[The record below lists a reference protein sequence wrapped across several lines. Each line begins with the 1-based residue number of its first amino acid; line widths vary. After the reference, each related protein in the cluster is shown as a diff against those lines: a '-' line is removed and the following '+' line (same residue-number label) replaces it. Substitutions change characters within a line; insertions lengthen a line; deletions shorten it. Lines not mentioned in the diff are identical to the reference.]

1 MPKTKRAEHK
11 RTVRVAKAHATSL
24 PKLEVKEPQERNRNT
39 PGYKPP
45 ARGLARY
52 PWAIGL
58 SLLVIAASI
67 FSLYYF
73 KAGPFAPPQ
82 KATVKVHVVPTPKP
96 DLALPNPSPC
106 LKVTKQLTDTTPAP
120 DTTTFAKIVHSYS
133 NPPTMFI
140 NTHSFY
146 CVGINTNRGLIV
158 VELDPQYAPV
168 TVNNFVFLAENH
180 FFDGLKFHRVVPGFV
195 IQGGD
200 PLGNGTGSP
209 GYKFKDEPVLGDYT
223 AGVIA
228 MANSGPNTN
237 GSQFFITSAN
247 DVKTSTNTNP
257 NTLTKSYN
265 LFGRVVQGMNIVL
278 KIQGPDPSNANTK
291 NIVPDVM
298 EHMIVLQAS

>member
-1 MPKTKRAEHK
+1 MPKTKRAEHRRAAK
-11 RTVRVAKAHATSL
+11 IAKAHATSL
-24 PKLEVKEPQERNRNT
+24 PKLEVKEPSRSRNI

-73 KAGPFAPPQ
+73 KAGPFAPPK
-82 KATVKVHVVPTPKP
+82 KATVKVAATPKP
-96 DLALPNPSPC
+96 NLTLPNPSPC
-106 LKVTKQLTDTTPAP
+106 LKLTKQLTDTAPAP
-120 DTTTFAKIVHSYS
+120 NAATFAKIVHSYP

-180 FFDGLKFHRVVPGFV
+180 FYDGLKFHRVVPGFV

-200 PLGNGTGSP
+200 PQGTGSGGP
-209 GYKFKDEPVLGDYT
+209 GYKFKDERVYGNYT
-223 AGVIA
+223 QGVIA
-228 MANSGPNTN
+228 MANSGANTN
-237 GSQFFITSAN
+237 GSQFFITTAN
-247 DVKTSTNTNP
+247 DTTK
-257 NTLTKSYN
+257 LTKSYN
-265 LFGRVVQGMNIVL
+265 LFGRVVQGMDVAL
-278 KIQGPDPSNANTK
+278 KIQGPNPDDPKTK

-298 EHMIVLQAS
+298 NHVIVLQAS

>member
-1 MPKTKRAEHK
+1 MPKTKRAEHRRAAK
-11 RTVRVAKAHATSL
+11 IAKAHATSL
-24 PKLEVKEPQERNRNT
+24 PKLEVKEPPRSRNM

-67 FSLYYF
+67 ISLYYF
-73 KAGPFAPPQ
+73 KAGPFAPPK
-82 KATVKVHVVPTPKP
+82 KAVVKVAATPKP
-96 DLALPNPSPC
+96 NLTLPNPSPC
-106 LKVTKQLTDTTPAP
+106 LKLTKQLTDTAPAP
-120 DTTTFAKIVHSYS
+120 DAATFAKITHSYP

-180 FFDGLKFHRVVPGFV
+180 FYDGLKFHRVVPGFV

-200 PLGNGTGSP
+200 PQGTGTGGP
-209 GYKFKDEPVLGDYT
+209 GYKFKDEPVYGTYT
-223 AGVIA
+223 EGVIA
-228 MANSGPNTN
+228 MANNGANTN
-237 GSQFFITSAN
+237 GSQFFITLAN
-247 DVKTSTNTNP
+247 DTTK
-257 NTLTKSYN
+257 LTKSYN
-265 LFGRVVQGMNIVL
+265 LFGRVVQGIDVAL
-278 KIQGPDPSNANTK
+278 KIQGPNPDDSKTSK
-291 NIVPDVM
+291 IVPDVM
-298 EHMIVLQAS
+298 KHVIVLQAS

>member
-11 RTVRVAKAHATSL
+11 RTVRVAKAHATTL
-24 PKLEVKEPQERNRNT
+24 PKLEVKEPQERSRNM

-82 KATVKVHVVPTPKP
+82 KAVLKVHVVPTPKP
-96 DLALPNPSPC
+96 DLTLPNPSPC

-120 DTTTFAKIVHSYS
+120 DATTFAKIDHSYP
-133 NPPTMFI
+133 NAPTMFI
-140 NTHSFY
+140 NTKSFY

-180 FFDGLKFHRVVPGFV
+180 FYDGLKFHRVVPGFV

-200 PLGNGTGSP
+200 PLGNGTGGP

-228 MANSGPNTN
+228 MANSGANTN
-237 GSQFFITSAN
+237 GSQFFITTAN

-257 NTLTKSYN
+257 NTLAKSYN

-278 KIQGPDPSNANTK
+278 KIQGPDPNNANTK
-291 NIVPDVM
+291 NNVPDVM
-298 EHMIVLQAS
+298 EHVIVLQAS

>member
-24 PKLEVKEPQERNRNT
+24 PKLEVKEPQERSRNM

-82 KATVKVHVVPTPKP
+82 KAVVKVHVVPTPKP
-96 DLALPNPSPC
+96 DLTLPNPSPC
-106 LKVTKQLTDTTPAP
+106 LKMTNQLTDTSPAP
-120 DTTTFAKIVHSYS
+120 DATTQAKIVHSYPI
-133 NPPTMFI
+133 PPTMFI

-180 FFDGLKFHRVVPGFV
+180 FYDGLKFHRVVPGFV

-200 PLGNGTGSP
+200 PLGNGTGGP
-209 GYKFKDEPVLGDYT
+209 GYKFKDEPVLGSYT
-223 AGVIA
+223 QGVIV
-228 MANSGPNTN
+228 MANSGANTN
-237 GSQFFITSAN
+237 GSQFFITTA
-247 DVKTSTNTNP
+247 DDTK
-257 NTLTKSYN
+257 TLTKSYN
-265 LFGRVVQGMNIVL
+265 LFGRVVQGMNVVL
-278 KIQGPDPSNANTK
+278 KIQGPDPSNATTK

-298 EHMIVLQAS
+298 EHVIVLQAS

>member
-11 RTVRVAKAHATSL
+11 RNVRVAKAHATSL
-24 PKLEVKEPQERNRNT
+24 PKLEVKEPQRSRNT

-58 SLLVIAASI
+58 TLLVIAASI
-67 FSLYYF
+67 ISLYYF
-73 KAGPFAPPQ
+73 KAGPFAPPK
-82 KATVKVHVVPTPKP
+82 KAAVHAGPTVKPN
-96 DLALPNPSPC
+96 LALPNPSPC
-106 LKVTKQLTDTTPAP
+106 LKVTKQLTDTAPAP
-120 DTTTFAKIVHSYS
+120 DGATFAKIVHSYA

-140 NTHSFY
+140 NTHAFY

-180 FFDGLKFHRVVPGFV
+180 FYDGLKFHRVVPGFV

-200 PLGNGTGSP
+200 PQGTGSGGP
-209 GYKFKDEPVLGDYT
+209 GYKFKDETVWGNYT
-223 AGVIA
+223 EGVIA
-228 MANSGPNTN
+228 MANSGANSN
-237 GSQFFITSAN
+237 GSQFFITTAN
-247 DVKTSTNTNP
+247 DTKTLKKTF
-257 NTLTKSYN
+257 N
-265 LFGRVVQGMNIVL
+265 LFGRVVQGMDVVQR
-278 KIQGPDPSNANTK
+278 IQGPNPSDAKTT

-298 EHMIVLQAS
+298 NHVIVVQAP

>member
-1 MPKTKRAEHK
+1 M
-11 RTVRVAKAHATSL
+11 
-24 PKLEVKEPQERNRNT
+24 

-52 PWAIGL
+52 PWAVGL

-73 KAGPFAPPQ
+73 KAGPFAPHK
-82 KATVKVHVVPTPKP
+82 KAPAKVHIVATPKP

-106 LKVTKQLTDTTPAP
+106 LKMTKQLTDTAPAP
-120 DTTTFAKIVHSYS
+120 DASAFAKIVHSYS
-133 NPPTMFI
+133 KAPSMSI

-180 FFDGLKFHRVVPGFV
+180 FYDGLKFHRVVPGFV

-200 PLGNGTGSP
+200 PLGNGTGGP
-209 GYKFKDEPVLGDYT
+209 GYKFNDEPVLGSYT
-223 AGVIA
+223 EGVIA

-237 GSQFFITSAN
+237 GSQFFITLAN
-247 DVKTSTNTNP
+247 DTTK
-257 NTLTKSYN
+257 LTKSYN
-265 LFGRVVQGMNIVL
+265 LFGRVVQGMNVAL
-278 KIQGPDPSNANTK
+278 KIQGPNPDDAKTK

-298 EHMIVLQAS
+298 THVIVLQAS